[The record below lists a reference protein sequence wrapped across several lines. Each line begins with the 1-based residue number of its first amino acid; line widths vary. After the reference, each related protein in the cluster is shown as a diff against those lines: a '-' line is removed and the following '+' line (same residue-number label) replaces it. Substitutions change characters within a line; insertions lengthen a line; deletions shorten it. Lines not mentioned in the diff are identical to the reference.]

1 MIFRGGAV
9 KEKSKSL
16 NLSILLVVGMVLGG
30 FIGHHLGEYPLLSW
44 LNYGNEIGFDPPFA
58 LELGI
63 INFVLGITININI
76 SSILGMGLGFLVYRQ
91 M

>member
-1 MIFRGGAV
+1 M
-9 KEKSKSL
+9 KEKSKSF
-16 NLSILLVVGMVLGG
+16 NLTILLIVGMVLGG

-44 LNYGNEIGFDPPFA
+44 LNYGNVIGFDPPFA

-63 INFVLGITININI
+63 INFVLGITMNINI

-91 M
+91 L